1 MANVYLCVPVNF
13 PWIATRKSWQMSRC
27 CIGVFPHSSFN
38 PENLLYSSISLRGE
52 SILNVFFFLHRS
64 RVSLSCFLFRY
75 YKKNTNGNPVRI
87 KRNVSAPPGCIYM
100 LSSVQVALS
109 CVLPI
114 YYFFLTMLNIKHMYH
129 GIHSRRT

>member
-52 SILNVFFFLHRS
+52 SILNVFFFYTVVGFPSHVFCLDIIKKILMETQWGLNAMSLHPL
-64 RVSLSCFLFRY
+64 VAFTCFHLYRLRWVVFCRF
-75 YKKNTNGNPVRI
+75 I
-87 KRNVSAPPGCIYM
+87 I
-100 LSSVQVALS
+100 
-109 CVLPI
+109 
-114 YYFFLTMLNIKHMYH
+114 FFLTMLNIKHMYH